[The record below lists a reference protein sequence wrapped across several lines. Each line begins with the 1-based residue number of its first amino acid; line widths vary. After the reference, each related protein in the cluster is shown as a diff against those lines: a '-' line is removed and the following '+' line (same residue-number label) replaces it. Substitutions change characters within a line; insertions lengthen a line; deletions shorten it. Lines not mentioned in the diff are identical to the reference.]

1 MNALSGPSDQ
11 HRYGPAPALIALIQ
25 GAALAQAICVAA
37 DLRIADLMANGCT
50 TAGELAQS
58 TGSHPPSLH
67 RLLRALTSLGLCD
80 EDPTGSFALT
90 PMGSLLRSDT
100 PDSLRSWLLWFGKY
114 QCPVWG
120 QLLHSVRTGE
130 SARTLV
136 TGAEGF
142 GLLQGDPE
150 AAALFNDTMV
160 QLTRAVAA
168 EVAYAC
174 DFAGMRRIVDVGGGY
189 GTLLAAILQAHP
201 QLRGVLLD
209 MPHAIKGA
217 AQQFERSG
225 LAERCELLAGDFF
238 QRIPEGADAYILKN
252 IIHDWDD
259 DRSSAILD
267 NCRRAILDHGKLL
280 IIERVMPA
288 RMEDS
293 SAYRAIAYADLAML
307 IGPGGRERTEPEL
320 QILLDHAGF
329 ALARVT
335 ATALGY
341 SILEAVPS
349 SAVSFKTA

>member
-1 MNALSGPSDQ
+1 VNALSGPSDQ
-11 HRYGPAPALIALIQ
+11 HRYGPAPVLIALIQ
-25 GAALAQAICVAA
+25 SAALAQAVCVAA
-37 DLRIADLMANGCT
+37 DLRIADLMAGGCT
-50 TAGELAQS
+50 TADELAQAI
-58 TGSHPPSLH
+58 GSHPPSLH

-80 EDPTGSFALT
+80 EDQAGSFALT

-100 PDSLRSWLLWFGKY
+100 SDSLRSWLLWFGRY
-114 QCPVWG
+114 QWPVWG
-120 QLLHSVRTGE
+120 RLLHSVRTGE

-320 QILLDHAGF
+320 QILLDRAGF